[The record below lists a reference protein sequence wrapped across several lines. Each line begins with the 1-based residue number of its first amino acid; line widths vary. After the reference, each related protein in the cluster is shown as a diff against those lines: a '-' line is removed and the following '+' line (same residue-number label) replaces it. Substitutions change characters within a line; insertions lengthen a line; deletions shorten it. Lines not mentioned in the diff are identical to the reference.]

1 MLKICPNTQLISTGE
16 GGGGGGGGQREPC
29 TVTKIT
35 KAYTQSAV

>member
-16 GGGGGGGGQREPC
+16 GGGGGGQREPC